1 MAIIGTVN
9 TIIIT
14 VIMAGSIATA
24 VAVAVRV
31 TAIRGGGHSS
41 ERSTQFIK
49 CRGGAVALVQVR
61 VESKR

>member
-1 MAIIGTVN
+1 MAIVGTVD

-14 VIMAGSIATA
+14 AIMVSSIVAA

-41 ERSTQFIK
+41 ECSTQFIK